1 MAVNYSIA
9 KGNAKFGETGDGM
22 FYAHSQINESISLKQ
37 FSKLIAS
44 QTTVSRADV
53 SAVLISAVDNLI
65 EELKRGNQIIFGELG
80 KFRLQLNSKGA
91 KTAAEFKSDTNIT
104 GASIQFIPGEDLKNI
119 FTDLEFTPV
128 ASRLIQKAAYKAE
141 KTNAKNLDLDA
152 VKAAGKKNNEGGNPS
167 SGNTGGS
174 SSSGTP
180 GEGSSTDTK
189 GDKTN
194 PDSDSGS
201 VGL

>member
-1 MAVNYSIA
+1 MAVNFSVA
-9 KGNAKFGETGDGM
+9 KSNPKFGETGDGLY
-22 FYAHSQINESISLKQ
+22 YAHSQINESISLKQ
-37 FSKLIAS
+37 FSQLIAS

-65 EELKRGNQIIFGELG
+65 VELKRGNQIVFGELG
-80 KFRLQLNSKGA
+80 KFRLQLTSKGA

-104 GASIQFIPGEDLKNI
+104 GASIQYVPGDDLKNI

-141 KTNAKNLDLDA
+141 KANAKNLDLDA
-152 VKAAGKKNNEGGNPS
+152 VKASGKKGNDDS
-167 SGNTGGS
+167 DKGDKGSGSTA
-174 SSSGTP
+174 
-180 GEGSSTDTK
+180 GE

-194 PDSDSGS
+194 PGSGS
-201 VGL
+201 SSSDGDGTVE